1 MVRRSDPVPNDSKPL
16 KGFVTPAKTAARADF
31 LVADA
36 VQRNWSPQP
45 GFPGDSRAGFYRN
58 GRKLNFSLFFSLLAA
73 YFQYLA
79 SKFPKNRNRELIPG
93 NRELISP

>member
-36 VQRNWSPQP
+36 VPPNRSPRVE
-45 GFPGDSRAGFYRN
+45 FPANRENSREFLPFFDDFREN
-58 GRKLNFSLFFSLLAA
+58 GR
-73 YFQYLA
+73 
-79 SKFPKNRNRELIPG
+79 
-93 NRELISP
+93 